1 MKRHISNFAIGAAFA
16 VAGCVGVPA
25 PMADAVTMPADATY
39 IADMTAGQAEPM
51 TLAVTVDN
59 DQVVAYATN
68 GTNEEAWFFGSQNA
82 GKVDMTSMYA
92 DRIQATYDGR
102 TLRGTLTMNGDTATH
117 EFSAAAAAA
126 PAGIYTAVMDG
137 ARASWVVRPDR
148 TITGVMDNS
157 APGDHKVTDALGA
170 QQQQYRDQVRQMRLD
185 QQMQQAPPMQYGTW
199 TAMIHDVPVTATR
212 SAAPCGSKRSDYRL
226 PPSRSATDRY
236 GSHDFDCGREYCRPT
251 TNPTSRRCARSSR
264 APRSATPWSGTTS
277 PSTGSSPPSSR

>member
-1 MKRHISNFAIGAAFA
+1 MKRHISNLAIGAAFA
-16 VAGCVGVPA
+16 VAGFVGLPA
-25 PMADAVTMPADATY
+25 PMAGAVTMPADATY
-39 IADMTAGQAEPM
+39 IADMAEGQAQPM

-59 DQVVAYATN
+59 DKVVAYATN
-68 GTNEEAWFFGSQNA
+68 GSNEEAWFFGSQSA
-82 GKVDMTSMYA
+82 GKVDMSSMYA

-102 TLRGTLTMNGDTATH
+102 TLHGTLTMNGDTAPH

-199 TAMIHDVPVTATR
+199 TAMIHDVPVTATPVNGAMR
-212 SAAPCGSKRSDYRL
+212 
-226 PPSRSATDRY
+226 
-236 GSHDFDCGREYCRPT
+236 F
-251 TNPTSRRCARSSR
+251 
-264 APRSATPWSGTTS
+264 
-277 PSTGSSPPSSR
+277 